1 MMIKTE
7 LFESRSK
14 ILSPDFSYIYK
25 HLFVQTIDDWLA
37 FIVIIIVIIHSFS
50 HSLLLLLLF
59 VLSEVICI
67 VGRYLTITNLLA
79 AIVCD
84 AMLCSLHCT
93 TLLLAPITK
102 NYYHYVCRQR
112 RGYFFFFFAL
122 FSDSIQIDAIISVR
136 PSAKPHFYS
145 APADHNNIFSHHST
159 MTSSLYC
166 LLLLFLHQQK
176 HQPHK
181 N

>member
-1 MMIKTE
+1 MRICVLNCHTEIIIIKIIFGMYMMIKTE

-112 RGYFFFFFAL
+112 RGYFFFFFRSL
-122 FSDSIQIDAIISVR
+122 FWLHSNWRNHLCSSFSKTTFLFNSCR
-136 PSAKPHFYS
+136 P
-145 APADHNNIFSHHST
+145 
-159 MTSSLYC
+159 
-166 LLLLFLHQQK
+166 
-176 HQPHK
+176 
-181 N
+181 